1 MEMVKAVGLKKY
13 FVTGDYEVHALD
25 GINLSVEEGEFLA
38 VVGTS
43 GSGKT
48 TLLNLLGALEEPT
61 EGGVWIQGISLKD
74 MTAEERTVFRRR
86 NIGFIFQQYNLVPM
100 LDVYENITLPLRLDG
115 GRIDD
120 VFLREM
126 MKVLGIR
133 DKLHQMPETLSGGQQ
148 QRAAIARAL
157 LSKPAVVLADE
168 PTGSLDSETGMEVM
182 NLLKSCAARFHQTV
196 IVVTHQE
203 EVAQMADRIVS
214 MSDGRLTADSREL
227 AGEEAGTR

>member
-168 PTGSLDSETGMEVM
+168 PTGNVTLVQHYPKEIPVIFFSLST
-182 NLLKSCAARFHQTV
+182 LISL
-196 IVVTHQE
+196 I
-203 EVAQMADRIVS
+203 ADRQRVRFSSRVS
-214 MSDGRLTADSREL
+214 EL
-227 AGEEAGTR
+227 